1 MTYIICKKLEIL
13 HLLLYNVSINHN
25 EQKVNNNFLKGVIK
39 VKNVDIRTKA
49 KEKNVCL
56 WEIATELGLSD
67 ANFSRKLRVEFSS
80 EEKENIFGIIEKLAK
95 K

>member
-1 MTYIICKKLEIL
+1 M
-13 HLLLYNVSINHN
+13 
-25 EQKVNNNFLKGVIK
+25 
-39 VKNVDIRTKA
+39 KNLDIRAKS

-80 EEKENIFGIIEKLAK
+80 EEKEKILGIIEKLAK